1 MVRIVRGD
9 LYMVETVNQEDV
21 VVPKE
26 NMRPWITRVAPNA
39 DEFSA
44 KEVPVS
50 SQFILGDFLR
60 NHSER

>member
-1 MVRIVRGD
+1 
-9 LYMVETVNQEDV
+9 MVETVNQEDV

-26 NMRPWITRVAPNA
+26 NMRPWTARVAPNA

-50 SQFILGDFLR
+50 RQFILGDFLK